1 LITVFMV
8 TTSPDDDSPESP
20 GRGSLWLAALPFLI
34 LLMGAIF
41 LALKWDTIPDRW
53 PIHWGIKGQADG
65 WANKTLLGV
74 FFPLAAGALICVFL
88 EGLALIVRATANAG
102 TRLSPEAAA
111 TIARL
116 TADFVRL
123 IEIAISIV
131 FVYVGVALPL
141 SPPARAFRL
150 GWLVLAVIIGAIV
163 IGMVRLRKGVQ
174 ALKQAGHPGLEGYN
188 GIIYKNPDD
197 PRLWVPKI
205 SGLGYTLNFA
215 HPWAW
220 PILIAIVAIPLVVVF
235 ALVVRS

>member
-1 LITVFMV
+1 MITVFMV
-8 TTSPDDDSPESP
+8 TTSPDDSPKSP
-20 GRGSLWLAALPFLI
+20 APGSLRLAALPFVI
-34 LLMGAIF
+34 LLIGAIV
-41 LALKWDTIPDRW
+41 LALKWDSIPESW

-65 WANKTLLGV
+65 WSNKTLTGV
-74 FFPLAAGALICVFL
+74 FFPFAAGALICGFL
-88 EGLALIVRATANAG
+88 EGLAFIVRANANAR

-131 FVYVGVALPL
+131 FVYIGVALPL

-150 GWLVLAVIIGAIV
+150 GWFVFAVIIGAMV
-163 IGMVRLRKGVQ
+163 IGMVRLKKGVQ

-188 GIIYKNPDD
+188 GIIYKNPGDS
-197 PRLWVPKI
+197 RLWVPKI

-220 PILIAIVAIPLVVVF
+220 PILIAMLAIPVLVVF